1 MKEPVIN
8 HKKNYALV
16 SKYKRK
22 YEKDFVKQFPECEI
36 VYERGNHKN
45 KIEVMKESLDKQ
57 RTAMEEKLSKSIE
70 QILTDLKEK
79 AKTPEQIAE
88 YEKIK
93 EILEKIDVQI

>member
-1 MKEPVIN
+1 M
-8 HKKNYALV
+8 
-16 SKYKRK
+16 
-22 YEKDFVKQFPECEI
+22 
-36 VYERGNHKN
+36 RGNHKN